1 MKAIKFFAISA
12 MAAAM
17 ITSCSN
23 EDELSQSNYPSDNI
37 IRITAG
43 VNNAKTRAEGAGTPL
58 ENPLSLTVVNKYTET
73 TLAAKY
79 TYVNKVF
86 KKNDNV
92 WTCSE
97 AEAQTQP
104 LLWQNKETLVDIAAL
119 APAQEGKF
127 DGVYNKETR
136 KFSSFSYSVADDQST
151 SSDNNDLLYYYAKDF
166 KPGES
171 LKDGKLSIQMNHAF
185 CMIDIVVTL
194 GTEFNKPNVLDDSP
208 IVKVTLGG
216 TKIAANVDVKNAPTS
231 STTGTTEGTTEGS
244 TTTGSTTASFVTA
257 SGEATDITT
266 TKGTFTPAVNAEK
279 KADPEVNAISSFS
292 CIAIPQT
299 VAANTFKVSLKTA
312 GKLYEWTSDKEITLQ
327 SGYRYTLNL
336 TMGND
341 VVLLKGGSI
350 SATPWTEITSDKPLE
365 TD

>member
-1 MKAIKFFAISA
+1 MKAIKFFAITA

-17 ITSCSN
+17 FTSCSS

-58 ENPLSLTVVNKYTET
+58 EKPLSLTVVNKNTET

-92 WTCSE
+92 WTCSS
-97 AEAQTQP
+97 TTP
-104 LLWQNKETLVDIAAL
+104 LLWQNSTQAVDIVAF
-119 APAQEGKF
+119 APAPNDKF
-127 DGVYNKETR
+127 DGVYTNGSIQPIT
-136 KFSSFSYSVADDQST
+136 YSVADDQSE
-151 SSDNNDLLYYYAKDF
+151 SSDNNDLLYYYA
-166 KPGES
+166 PGFVPKE
-171 LKDGKLSIQMNHAF
+171 KLEDKKLNIKMNHAF

-194 GTEFNKPNVLDDSP
+194 GTEFNKPKVLDDSP

-216 TKIAANVDVKNAPTS
+216 TKIAANVDVTNA
-231 STTGTTEGTTEGS
+231 
-244 TTTGSTTASFVTA
+244 ASVVTA
-257 SGEATDITT
+257 SETADATTITT
-266 TKGTFTPAVNAEK
+266 TKGSFTKATNA
-279 KADPEVNAISSFS
+279 EVNAISNFS

-299 VAANTFKVSLKTA
+299 VAAKTFKVSLMTA
-312 GKLYEWTSDKEITLQ
+312 DKLYEWTSADPVELK
-327 SGYRYTLNL
+327 SGYRYKLEL
-336 TMGND
+336 TMGNN
-341 VVLLKGGSI
+341 VVLLKDAISASPWGNGEGGS
-350 SATPWTEITSDKPLE
+350 LE

>member
-17 ITSCSN
+17 ITSCSS

-37 IRITAG
+37 IRVTAG
-43 VNNAKTRAEGAGTPL
+43 VNNAKTRADVKYSPMDK
-58 ENPLSLTVVNKYTET
+58 PFSLTIVNRNTESSE
-73 TLAAKY
+73 LAKKY
-79 TYVNKVF
+79 TYVDKVF
-86 KKNDNV
+86 SKTSGD
-92 WTCSE
+92 WACSE
-97 AEAQTQP
+97 T
-104 LLWQNKETLVDIAAL
+104 LLWQKATTPVDIVAF

-127 DGVYNKETR
+127 NGVCDNDRNIKPIT
-136 KFSSFSYSVADDQST
+136 YSVADDQST
-151 SSDNNDLLYYYAKDF
+151 SSDNNDLLYYYA
-166 KPGES
+166 PGFNPGTS
-171 LKDGKLSIQMNHAF
+171 LDENGKLNIQFNHAF

-194 GTEFNKPNVLDDSP
+194 GTEFNKPNVLKESP

-216 TKIAANVDVKNAPTS
+216 TKIEASVDVKNA
-231 STTGTTEGTTEGS
+231 
-244 TTTGSTTASFVTA
+244 ASVVTA
-257 SGEATDITT
+257 SEEAAATDITT
-266 TKGTFTPAVNAEK
+266 TKGSFTPAENADK
-279 KADPEVNAISSFS
+279 KADPEKNAISRFS

-299 VAANTFKVSLKTA
+299 VAGKTFKVSLMTA
-312 GKLYEWTSDKEITLQ
+312 GKRYEWTSAEPVELQ

-336 TMGND
+336 SMGND

>member
-17 ITSCSN
+17 ITSCSS

-37 IRITAG
+37 VRVTAG

-58 ENPLSLTVVNKYTET
+58 EKPLSLTVVNKNENA
-73 TLAAKY
+73 TLAKKY

-86 KKNDNV
+86 TKDDNGA
-92 WTCSE
+92 WNCSE
-97 AEAQTQP
+97 T
-104 LLWQNKETLVDIAAL
+104 LLWQKDTQPVDIVAF
-119 APAQEGKF
+119 APAPNGKF
-127 DGVYNKETR
+127 NGVYAEGSTQPIQ
-136 KFSSFSYSVADDQST
+136 SITYSVSDDQST
-151 SSDNNDLLYYYAKDF
+151 PSDNNDLLYYYAKDF
-166 KPGES
+166 KPGTS
-171 LKDGKLSIQMNHAF
+171 LVDKKLNIKFNHAF

-194 GTEFNKPNVLDDSP
+194 GTEFNKPNVLKESP

-216 TKIAANVDVKNAPTS
+216 TKIAANVDVTKAATS
-231 STTGTTEGTTEGS
+231 NTTGSAEGSTAAGS
-244 TTTGSTTASFVTA
+244 TTTTTASIVTA

-266 TKGTFTPAVNAEK
+266 TKGSFTPAENADK
-279 KADPEVNAISSFS
+279 KADPEKNAISRFS

-299 VAANTFKVSLKTA
+299 VGANTFKVSLMTA
-312 GKLYEWTSDKEITLQ
+312 DKLYEWTSEEPVELK

-336 TMGND
+336 SMGND

-350 SATPWTEITSDKPLE
+350 SASPWTEGDTGDKPLE

>member
-17 ITSCSN
+17 ITSCSSD
-23 EDELSQSNYPSDNI
+23 DELSQSNYPSDNI
-37 IRITAG
+37 IRVTAG

-58 ENPLSLTVVNKYTET
+58 KNPLSLTVVNKNENA
-73 TLAAKY
+73 TLAKKY

-86 KKNDNV
+86 TKDDNGA
-92 WTCSE
+92 WNCSE
-97 AEAQTQP
+97 T
-104 LLWQNKETLVDIAAL
+104 LLWQKDTQPVDIVAF
-119 APAQEGKF
+119 APAPNGKF
-127 DGVYNKETR
+127 NGVYAEGSTQPIQ
-136 KFSSFSYSVADDQST
+136 SITYSVSDDQST
-151 SSDNNDLLYYYAKDF
+151 PSDNNDLLYYYAKDF
-166 KPGES
+166 KPGTS
-171 LKDGKLSIQMNHAF
+171 LVDKKLSIQFNHAF

-194 GTEFNKPNVLDDSP
+194 GTEFNKPNVLKESP

-216 TKIAANVDVKNAPTS
+216 TKIAANVNVTNA
-231 STTGTTEGTTEGS
+231 
-244 TTTGSTTASFVTA
+244 ASVVTA
-257 SGEATDITT
+257 SEEAAATDITT
-266 TKGTFTPAVNAEK
+266 TKGSFTPAENADK
-279 KADPEVNAISSFS
+279 KADPEKNAISRFS

-299 VAANTFKVSLKTA
+299 VAGKTFKVSLMTA

-336 TMGND
+336 SMGND

-350 SATPWTEITSDKPLE
+350 SASPWTEGDTGDKPLE

>member
-1 MKAIKFFAISA
+1 MKVIKFFAITA

-37 IRITAG
+37 IRVTAG

-58 ENPLSLTVVNKYTET
+58 EQPLSLTVVNKN
-73 TLAAKY
+73 APKY
-79 TYVNKVF
+79 TYVDKLF
-86 KKNDNV
+86 SKTSGD
-92 WTCSE
+92 WACSE
-97 AEAQTQP
+97 T
-104 LLWQNKETLVDIAAL
+104 LLWQKSDALVDIVAL
-119 APAQEGKF
+119 APAQQRKF
-127 DGVYNKETR
+127 NGVYANG
-136 KFSSFSYSVADDQST
+136 SIQPIAYSVADDQST
-151 SSDNNDLLYYYAKDF
+151 SSANNDLLYYYAKDF
-166 KPGES
+166 NPGES
-171 LKDGKLSIQMNHAF
+171 LDKGKLKIQFNHAF
-185 CMIDIVVTL
+185 CMIDINVTL
-194 GTEFNKPNVLDDSP
+194 GTELNKPDIPATSP
-208 IVKVTLGG
+208 ITEVTLEG
-216 TKIAANVDVKNAPTS
+216 TKIEANANVTNAANI
-231 STTGTTEGTTEGS
+231 
-244 TTTGSTTASFVTA
+244 VTA
-257 SGEATDITT
+257 SETATAAKIIT
-266 TKGTFTPAVNAEK
+266 TKGTFDKAANAET
-279 KADPEVNAISSFS
+279 NAKSHFS
-292 CIAIPQT
+292 CIVIPQN

>member
-17 ITSCSN
+17 ITSCSS

-37 IRITAG
+37 IRVTAG
-43 VNNAKTRAEGAGTPL
+43 VNNAKTRAEGTGTPL
-58 ENPLSLTVVNKYTET
+58 NNNFLLTIVNKNTQNAE
-73 TLAAKY
+73 LAKKY
-79 TYVNKVF
+79 TYINKEF
-86 KKNDNV
+86 SKSSGD
-92 WTCSE
+92 WGCTE
-97 AEAQTQP
+97 T
-104 LLWQNKETLVDIAAL
+104 LLWQNATTPVDILAF
-119 APAQEGKF
+119 APAQEEIF
-127 DGVYNKETR
+127 RDVYNANEGFK
-136 KFSSFSYSVADDQST
+136 SVAYRIAADQSIK
-151 SSDNNDLLYYYAKDF
+151 SDNNDLLYYYAQGF
-166 KPGES
+166 TPVTG
-171 LKDGKLSIQMNHAF
+171 LKDKKLNIQFNHAF

-216 TKIAANVDVKNAPTS
+216 TKIAASVDVTNA
-231 STTGTTEGTTEGS
+231 
-244 TTTGSTTASFVTA
+244 ASVVTA
-257 SGEATDITT
+257 SEEAAATDITT
-266 TKGTFTPAVNAEK
+266 TKGIFTKAENADK
-279 KADPEVNAISSFS
+279 KADPEVNAISRFS

-312 GKLYEWTSDKEITLQ
+312 NKLYEWTYDKAVELK

-336 TMGND
+336 TMGDN

-350 SATPWTEITSDKPLE
+350 TASPWTEGTGGTLE

>member
-17 ITSCSN
+17 ITSCSS

-37 IRITAG
+37 IRVTAG

-58 ENPLSLTVVNKYTET
+58 EKPLSLTVVNKNENA
-73 TLAAKY
+73 TLAKKY

-86 KKNDNV
+86 TKDDNGA
-92 WTCSE
+92 WNCSE
-97 AEAQTQP
+97 T
-104 LLWQNKETLVDIAAL
+104 LLWQKDTQPVDIVAF
-119 APAQEGKF
+119 APAPNGKF
-127 DGVYNKETR
+127 NGVYAEGSTQPIQ
-136 KFSSFSYSVADDQST
+136 SITYSVSDDQST
-151 SSDNNDLLYYYAKDF
+151 PSDNNDLLYYYAKDF
-166 KPGES
+166 KPGTS
-171 LKDGKLSIQMNHAF
+171 LVDKKLNIKFNHAF

-194 GTEFNKPNVLDDSP
+194 GTEFNKPNVLKESP

-216 TKIAANVDVKNAPTS
+216 TKIAASVDVTNA
-231 STTGTTEGTTEGS
+231 
-244 TTTGSTTASFVTA
+244 ASVVTA
-257 SGEATDITT
+257 SEEAAATDITT
-266 TKGTFTPAVNAEK
+266 TKGSFTPAENADK
-279 KADPEVNAISSFS
+279 KADPEKNAISRFS

-299 VAANTFKVSLKTA
+299 VGANTFKVSLMTA
-312 GKLYEWTSDKEITLQ
+312 DKLYEWTSDKEITLQ

-336 TMGND
+336 SMGND

-350 SATPWTEITSDKPLE
+350 SATKWTEISGGSLE